1 AGGLAVR
8 EQSSQF
14 QGSSFAGAAAGG
26 GLSSAFWNSAA
37 IGEAGNGMQT
47 ENHAA
52 LIFGETD
59 YTSVAGTG
67 PGFIGISTGVDAGDS
82 VTNDRIALVPSS
94 YMSYRLND
102 KTVLGMAI
110 NAPFGLGNELDDPTS
125 AFAIH
130 HRSAKLFTLNAN
142 PMMSYEVMKGVY
154 FGVGVQVQYASL
166 SFKTAGGVTT
176 SAATAVLD
184 GDDIGF
190 GFTAGVLLK
199 PSPGTSIGIGFRSA
213 IEHEIEGD
221 QFTIGTGPKN
231 KFQLDVDTPELVT
244 LSIRQ
249 ALSPNL
255 RLLGTVEW
263 QNWEHLD
270 IHPIIVSGQPI
281 GSFDF
286 QWDNGWFFSLGA
298 EYDYSPSLTLRGGIA
313 YEISPIQNASQRLPQ
328 VPDSDRIWLSFGG
341 TYKYSEMMSF
351 DFAYTH
357 IFFDDATLDRE
368 PASDQLK
375 LFDLVAETESKADIF
390 TASVKIK
397 WGEGGVLGLF
407 Q

>member
-1 AGGLAVR
+1 
-8 EQSSQF
+8 
-14 QGSSFAGAAAGG
+14 
-26 GLSSAFWNSAA
+26 
-37 IGEAGNGMQT
+37 
-47 ENHAA
+47 
-52 LIFGETD
+52 
-59 YTSVAGTG
+59 
-67 PGFIGISTGVDAGDS
+67 
-82 VTNDRIALVPSS
+82 
-94 YMSYRLND
+94 
-102 KTVLGMAI
+102 
-110 NAPFGLGNELDDPTS
+110 
-125 AFAIH
+125 
-130 HRSAKLFTLNAN
+130 
-142 PMMSYEVMKGVY
+142 
-154 FGVGVQVQYASL
+154 
-166 SFKTAGGVTT
+166 
-176 SAATAVLD
+176 
-184 GDDIGF
+184 
-190 GFTAGVLLK
+190 
-199 PSPGTSIGIGFRSA
+199 
-213 IEHEIEGD
+213 
-221 QFTIGTGPKN
+221 
-231 KFQLDVDTPELVT
+231 FQLDVDTPELVT

-281 GSFDF
+281 GSFEF